1 MWAVAVTISQRKCT
15 HMEKCR
21 SRRKQA
27 SKPSGAKSDISTLR
41 EKEEKTVDILGN
53 GGQSVS
59 QVFEEKAKEL
69 VPDKT
74 KRLHRR
80 LARDAILSLSLS
92 LSLFSLLQD
101 CQSLA
106 ELLNCTENT
115 KSLDMLSIQHFNI
128 CRLALLFQANFC
140 RTDE

>member
-92 LSLFSLLQD
+92 LSLSLFTTPGLPVIGRTFKLHRKHKKFRHAVYTTFQHLSSCPSLSGKFLQ
-101 CQSLA
+101 
-106 ELLNCTENT
+106 N
-115 KSLDMLSIQHFNI
+115 
-128 CRLALLFQANFC
+128 R
-140 RTDE
+140 